1 MAKKTGIENAE
12 KTLNALTAKAA
23 ELAASGK
30 ADDAEMADIA
40 FAAYSG
46 DQKAA
51 AKLESIKDRALRR
64 DLESKALASAI
75 AEAKRRVVAAQE
87 AEAMAE
93 AARVA
98 EEVAEIAGI
107 IREQGALAD
116 KALRQFIK
124 ASNVVREAIAELQ
137 NRGVESPSAAQLQA
151 LGRRAILGNLVDSPF
166 HRDFEHLAPRERT
179 NFAHFTNAWASAL
192 LRHVGKTKQESAA

>member
-1 MAKKTGIENAE
+1 MAKKIENAE
-12 KTLNALTAKAA
+12 KTLHTLEAKAA
-23 ELAASGK
+23 ALAASSK
-30 ADDAEMADIA
+30 ADEAEMADIA

-98 EEVAEIAGI
+98 EE
-107 IREQGALAD
+107 
-116 KALRQFIK
+116 
-124 ASNVVREAIAELQ
+124 IAELAGLMREAGAKAE
-137 NRGVESPSAAQLQA
+137 RGLKLMIEGSNDLRKIIVAMQQRGLGNPNAQQLQS
-151 LGRRAILGNLVDSPF
+151 LGRRAILGALVDSPF
-166 HRDFEHLAPRERT
+166 AKEFEHIAPRERQS
-179 NFAHFTNAWASAL
+179 FASFTSSWASAIE
-192 LRHVGKTKQESAA
+192 RNVGKIKGREVA